1 MIDLYE
7 RTENIEFCPLFS
19 WSKYVTGKDVIGV
32 SSDKPMK
39 KQIRLTLILS
49 LVAGLT
55 AVSLTASNWKT
66 GMEKGK
72 PGIKSAGSI
81 SFGPEGILFIAD
93 AKSAA
98 IHAIA
103 TGDDQMAKASPV
115 NLQGINTQIA
125 SLLGITADEI
135 LIQDIAVNPISKHTY
150 LSVSRGRGPSAIPV
164 VVRVEGKDKLVVLD
178 FNEIEHSTAL
188 LPDAPEDKLVGQGRR
203 QSNKRLESITDIAFL
218 DDRVLIAGLSN
229 EEFASTLRGIPFP
242 FKSVGEGTRVEIY
255 HGAHGQFE
263 TKSPVRTFVP
273 INIGTE
279 PHLLAAYTCTPL
291 VQIPLKSIEPG
302 AKIVG
307 KTIAELGN
315 RNRPLDMIVYQKDGK
330 DFLLMAN
337 SSRGIMKINAHNI
350 ESIDKIEKR
359 VEGGGSEG
367 LPYETIESWKGID
380 QLDQLDDQ
388 HAILLVRADNG
399 SLNLV
404 SRPLP

>member
-1 MIDLYE
+1 MTTMNNLK
-7 RTENIEFCPLFS
+7 TPLF
-19 WSKYVTGKDVIGV
+19 
-32 SSDKPMK
+32 
-39 KQIRLTLILS
+39 LLS
-49 LVAGLT
+49 LMIGLSSS
-55 AVSLTASNWKT
+55 ALSASSWKT
-66 GMEKGK
+66 GMKKGK
-72 PGIKSAGSI
+72 PEIRSAGSI
-81 SFGPEGILFIAD
+81 TFGPEGILFIAD

-103 TGDDQMAKASPV
+103 TGDTAKAKASPV
-115 NLQGINTQIA
+115 KLVGINTRIA
-125 SLLGITADEI
+125 GLLGTVADEM

-164 VVRVEGKDKLVVLD
+164 IVRVESNNKLIVLD
-178 FNEIEHSTAL
+178 FNHVEHSSAI
-188 LPDAPEDKLVGQGRR
+188 LPDAPEDRLVGEGRR
-203 QSNKRLESITDIAFL
+203 RSNKRLESITDIAFL

-242 FKSVGEGTRVEIY
+242 FTSVEEGTRVEIY
-255 HGAHGQFE
+255 HGAHGRFE

-302 AKIVG
+302 AQIVG
-307 KTIAELGN
+307 KTVAELGN
-315 RNRPLDMIVYQKDGK
+315 RNRPLDMIVYNKDGK

-337 SSRGIMKINAHNI
+337 SSRGIMKINAHRI
-350 ESIDKIEKR
+350 ESVDKIEKR
-359 VEGGGSEG
+359 VEGGGTEG
-367 LPYETIESWKGID
+367 LPYETIESWKGIE

-399 SLNLV
+399 SLDLE

>member
-1 MIDLYE
+1 M
-7 RTENIEFCPLFS
+7 
-19 WSKYVTGKDVIGV
+19 
-32 SSDKPMK
+32 
-39 KQIRLTLILS
+39 RLHKITTHLLS
-49 LVAGLT
+49 LMIGLSIST
-55 AVSLTASNWKT
+55 LTASSWKA

-72 PGIKSAGSI
+72 PDIRSAGSI

-93 AKSAA
+93 AKSAS

-103 TGDDQMAKASPV
+103 TGDTEKAKASPV
-115 NLQGINTQIA
+115 KLDGINTQIA
-125 SLLGITADEI
+125 GLLGTVADEI

-164 VVRVEGKDKLVVLD
+164 IIRVESKNKLVVLD
-178 FNEIEHSTAL
+178 FNNIEHSTAL
-188 LPDAPEDKLVGQGRR
+188 LPDAPEDKMVGEGRR
-203 QSNKRLESITDIAFL
+203 RSNKRLESITDIAFL

-242 FKSVGEGTRVEIY
+242 FKSVEAGTRVEIY
-255 HGAHGQFE
+255 HGAHGRFE

-302 AKIVG
+302 AQIVG

-315 RNRPLDMIVYQKDGK
+315 RNRPLDMIVYNKDGK

-337 SSRGIMKINAHNI
+337 SSRGIMKINAHSI
-350 ESIDKIEKR
+350 ESVDKIEKR
-359 VEGGGSEG
+359 VEGGATEG